1 MANSVKNTF
10 KSTKTWSE
18 KLASLYRE
26 KIEVESCPWC
36 GSKYYIKYGRYKFT
50 YRYKCKSCS
59 RTFLPSTG
67 TSIHYIHKKDTFIE
81 YAEFIQNEG
90 MHTLKFMCDNFNISP
105 MTSFDWRQK
114 ILMSI
119 PIITESFKGSL
130 LFNDLS
136 ILYSLKG
143 RKGSSLETIGI
154 SRKQKILDEKYQ
166 SRLIIVNENE
176 VGEIKL
182 ATVGLINRN
191 HFDRI
196 FKKRLNNV
204 EKLICSEQSV
214 FSNKEEFN
222 FKSLDIVSGKKKQ
235 KEISQKLIN
244 QETMMYMFKTW
255 INNTMRGVATKYLAL
270 YANYFMNYVGK
281 IFNPVDRQSFIQKYI
296 WPFYTLLECFYESFI
311 TDHTSMVYSIPTK
324 RKWKTSGNYYFDLNF
339 KRY

>member
-1 MANSVKNTF
+1 MENSERNSLI
-10 KSTKTWSE
+10 STKTWSE
-18 KLASLYRE
+18 KLENFYSNHIVVKY
-26 KIEVESCPWC
+26 CPWC
-36 GSKYYIKYGRYKFT
+36 GSKDYIKYGRYKYT
-50 YRYKCKSCS
+50 YRYKCKRCM

-81 YAEFIQNEG
+81 YAEFIKFRG
-90 MHTLKFMCDNFNISP
+90 MQTLKYMCDNFKISP
-105 MTSFDWRQK
+105 LTSFDWRQK

-119 PIITESFKGSL
+119 PIITKSFKGSL